1 MSRPLRTLIV
11 VFTVAACGGGLIS
24 VTQQSDVSD
33 MSIGCFGMLDPQI
46 GYEFA
51 SADLHKFSFTQ
62 LEAIVRAD
70 VAARFPHTRIEL
82 GSVKAERNGLT
93 MNVGLFEPN
102 GGCRLY
108 TYSLVPDK
116 NSWKIAHSQ
125 RLWFVPA
132 SQIARGLRV

>member
-1 MSRPLRTLIV
+1 M
-11 VFTVAACGGGLIS
+11 FAVAACGGGFIS
-24 VTQQSDVSD
+24 VIQQSDMSD
-33 MSIGCFGMLDPQI
+33 VSIGRLCMFNPQF

-51 SADLHKFSFTQ
+51 SADLRKFSFTQ

-102 GGCRLY
+102 GDCRLY